1 MNLIE
6 PLVAW
11 QDEIASIRRDLHAHP
26 ELGYEEIRTSN
37 LVATQLESWGV
48 AVHRGLGKT
57 GVVGV
62 IQGRGTS
69 TRAVGLRADMDA
81 LPMQELNTFAH

>member
-48 AVHRGLGKT
+48 EVHRGLGKT
-57 GVVGV
+57 G
-62 IQGRGTS
+62 
-69 TRAVGLRADMDA
+69 
-81 LPMQELNTFAH
+81 